1 VGSSGGISSYY
12 PLPSWQAGI
21 NMTANGGSTVYR
33 NIPDVALIANDVY
46 IYYNNG
52 SSGSVGGTS
61 CAAPLWAALTALM
74 NEQAATAGRSTM
86 GFLNPALYALG
97 QSASYDAGFHD
108 ITSGNNFWSSSPG
121 EFSAVTGYDL
131 CTGWGTPAGKS
142 LIDALA
148 GAADSLGVTPA
159 AGFTATGAVGG
170 PFSQTT
176 IALELTNGG
185 SSSLTWSTLNASD
198 WLTVAPASGV
208 LAAGAT
214 TSVSVSLAGA
224 AYTLAAGVYMTNI
237 TFTDLNTQVAQ
248 NVLFTLQAGQSLV
261 QNGGFE
267 TGDFTDWTLVGT
279 TVVETRSG
287 PAVYDAVEPAS
298 SYPLVAY
305 SGNYGAFLGDDQL
318 ATLSQSLPTVA
329 GQYYLLSFWLDNP
342 TSGSGQ
348 EFLVNWNTNG
358 ATANTL
364 YGITNPPA
372 FTWTNLQFI
381 VPAPVSGTVLQFEA
395 ENTANYFGLDDIS
408 VTQIPA
414 LAFNASSITSST
426 FNLSWIAATGL
437 VYQVQY
443 KTNLLE
449 TNWLDLGAA
458 ITATT
463 SALAV
468 SDTNVISTSSQRF
481 YRLLVWP

>member
-1 VGSSGGISSYY
+1 
-12 PLPSWQAGI
+12 
-21 NMTANGGSTVYR
+21 
-33 NIPDVALIANDVY
+33 
-46 IYYNNG
+46 
-52 SSGSVGGTS
+52 
-61 CAAPLWAALTALM
+61 
-74 NEQAATAGRSTM
+74 
-86 GFLNPALYALG
+86 
-97 QSASYDAGFHD
+97 
-108 ITSGNNFWSSSPG
+108 
-121 EFSAVTGYDL
+121 
-131 CTGWGTPAGKS
+131 
-142 LIDALA
+142 
-148 GAADSLGVTPA
+148 
-159 AGFTATGAVGG
+159 
-170 PFSQTT
+170 
-176 IALELTNGG
+176 
-185 SSSLTWSTLNASD
+185 
-198 WLTVAPASGV
+198 
-208 LAAGAT
+208 
-214 TSVSVSLAGA
+214 
-224 AYTLAAGVYMTNI
+224 
-237 TFTDLNTQVAQ
+237 
-248 NVLFTLQAGQSLV
+248 
-261 QNGGFE
+261 
-267 TGDFTDWTLVGT
+267 
-279 TVVETRSG
+279 
-287 PAVYDAVEPAS
+287 VEPAS